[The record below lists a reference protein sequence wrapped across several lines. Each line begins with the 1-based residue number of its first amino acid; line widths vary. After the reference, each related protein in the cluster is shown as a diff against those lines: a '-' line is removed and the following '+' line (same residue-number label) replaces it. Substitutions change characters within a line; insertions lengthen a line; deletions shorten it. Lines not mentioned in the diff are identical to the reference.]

1 MPRKSTR
8 RSGKVEEEEESS
20 VTNPPPPTTTTAAAA
35 TTTTRRS
42 GRTVKPNTF
51 KVGGSDSSDKATSTA
66 APAVPAAAVVKPV
79 FKRKEKNQP
88 PLTDESLAE
97 QQKRRTTA
105 ARRRSFSPSTTTT
118 TTKKQLDE
126 LDFPDS
132 DHETTDTKK
141 IEVPSAAMND
151 DDDDD
156 DDAPLDNLKYKKLAI
171 LKAKAAAEAAA
182 ATTAVKSKSSAAAA
196 APKATTTKDNVE
208 GSSSTGTVAAVAAV
222 AAPKPRGRRPPK
234 KEFTATVPPPPLAV
248 VVSAPP
254 PPPKARMGRPPKE
267 AAAAAA
273 AAAAVVAST
282 TIAAQTT
289 PLRTAAAATA
299 AAASTTTTTTGKQ
312 AKAKKPPTMS
322 STLAAA
328 ASKVVESIAAAVVAA
343 VSNPHSTGTTPLAE
357 TASSPVAARAPTK
370 LAQPSSS
377 SLPPPPP
384 PTSSVVARA
393 ATLDQRADTKSLAP
407 KPAGAKMASQTV
419 TNAAAAAAQSTGS
432 SNSSSLATSKTS
444 IATKSS
450 LSAAPPKVAVNSSS
464 TEVSATTKA
473 GTTKGTVSP
482 MPAPT
487 KALDTKLAAVIGSA
501 AAVAASKSPTIA
513 TSKAATSA
521 KSATPLPGPATVNS
535 PPATTTTTTSGKASQ
550 SKTATRTTTAKVT
563 AAAAA
568 AAAIRDAS
576 TMTTEKPPPRR
587 RSPWDN
593 THAAILPPNL
603 SSASSPPEAPP
614 ILGWGS
620 GPMQEDSER
629 STTSAASQIPAEYQ
643 NRDDVDSILGLLAL
657 SGEQTGFASAPPP
670 PLPLGMALNAIPVT
684 SAHVWTAQ
692 PIEVPT
698 AVLPNPPTDQPKASA
713 KAITKPPVP
722 VTVTESGVPS
732 VDKPL
737 PAPKQPAPDKAA
749 SAAAVK
755 QVSERKK
762 DADSQSA
769 EPPTEDVSVSE
780 STGKKD
786 SCIPVKE
793 PLPVQEDTST
803 DKSLAVPEAPALP
816 EPKPEPPKEP
826 KAASPMQVDA
836 TEMEPSKS
844 DEMDIESPKQDEAVP
859 ETAANES
866 VKADSAT
873 PVPASLENQQLVVSE
888 PSERSPMDI
897 ETAQEETVEVAETPL
912 DSTTTSTA
920 KKSTSDWKQKTTNSP
935 QKDSMQM
942 ETKSGDIETSLIPTK
957 PVGNNDVALP
967 KDPVDFS
974 SAQEETETTDRAET
988 SRDETKLDDKS
999 TAGSVPLPGANKD
1012 TAEKAVPALAHSERD
1027 SSGILRI
1034 VEAEQVH
1041 EKESSPVPSLNV
1053 DDPTRDAL
1061 NAQNVPNIA
1070 MDTVGEQQDNSSN
1083 LETHVAA
1090 ADETD
1095 IPVIGGANSSESTV
1109 SGAIAIGEELSPNAQ
1124 VAPKVLKD
1132 GLDTLSGSLAMVA
1145 PAKTETLSGE
1155 AAQEEEVSN
1164 KTVRIEGT
1172 SSQID
1177 ATGGSLSKK
1186 GQCPVV
1192 LENMLPSRTTG
1203 HPDKAG
1209 EPKAKEPDQDDVEV
1223 PARAEHREAKKTD
1236 QLDDLTESTPRIVKS
1251 STVSEKVENTTTAI
1265 QVVHV
1270 SGEIDEMAAPASS
1283 ELTTKFPSSSREV
1296 PRAIP
1301 VPIETLP
1308 LPPAASTKPSAE
1320 KTIAVAG
1327 RPPYEVVPM
1336 IAEQPLNHQSTIA
1349 SGKNVDLSS
1358 RESEL
1363 GLLPN
1368 AGSVSNPDAIKNTF
1382 KPALRSDVSLKRS
1395 SEHDLDMMERPTK
1408 KRLVETWAASYKRHR
1423 SSAKTDAQDAPQVDQ
1438 VTRPNLER
1446 IKLMLFSAGSRVHR
1460 LLGYERLFAEY
1471 WAALSR
1477 RLQGNLSAKEL
1488 RSNQA
1493 VLSIFLKTRALRKL
1507 HNKMILGM
1515 YHD

>member
-1 MPRKSTR
+1 
-8 RSGKVEEEEESS
+8 V
-20 VTNPPPPTTTTAAAA
+20 
-35 TTTTRRS
+35 
-42 GRTVKPNTF
+42 
-51 KVGGSDSSDKATSTA
+51 
-66 APAVPAAAVVKPV
+66 
-79 FKRKEKNQP
+79 
-88 PLTDESLAE
+88 
-97 QQKRRTTA
+97 
-105 ARRRSFSPSTTTT
+105 
-118 TTKKQLDE
+118 
-126 LDFPDS
+126 
-132 DHETTDTKK
+132 
-141 IEVPSAAMND
+141 
-151 DDDDD
+151 
-156 DDAPLDNLKYKKLAI
+156 
-171 LKAKAAAEAAA
+171 
-182 ATTAVKSKSSAAAA
+182 TAV
-196 APKATTTKDNVE
+196 
-208 GSSSTGTVAAVAAV
+208 
-222 AAPKPRGRRPPK
+222 
-234 KEFTATVPPPPLAV
+234 
-248 VVSAPP
+248 
-254 PPPKARMGRPPKE
+254 
-267 AAAAAA
+267 
-273 AAAAVVAST
+273 
-282 TIAAQTT
+282 
-289 PLRTAAAATA
+289 
-299 AAASTTTTTTGKQ
+299 
-312 AKAKKPPTMS
+312 
-322 STLAAA
+322 
-328 ASKVVESIAAAVVAA
+328 
-343 VSNPHSTGTTPLAE
+343 
-357 TASSPVAARAPTK
+357 
-370 LAQPSSS
+370 
-377 SLPPPPP
+377 
-384 PTSSVVARA
+384 
-393 ATLDQRADTKSLAP
+393 
-407 KPAGAKMASQTV
+407 
-419 TNAAAAAAQSTGS
+419 
-432 SNSSSLATSKTS
+432 
-444 IATKSS
+444 
-450 LSAAPPKVAVNSSS
+450 
-464 TEVSATTKA
+464 
-473 GTTKGTVSP
+473 
-482 MPAPT
+482 
-487 KALDTKLAAVIGSA
+487 
-501 AAVAASKSPTIA
+501 
-513 TSKAATSA
+513 
-521 KSATPLPGPATVNS
+521 
-535 PPATTTTTTSGKASQ
+535 
-550 SKTATRTTTAKVT
+550 
-563 AAAAA
+563 

-713 KAITKPPVP
+713 KAITKPPVS

-755 QVSERKK
+755 QDSERKK

-786 SCIPVKE
+786 SGIHREHKADTAVKG

-826 KAASPMQVDA
+826 KAASPVQVDA

-844 DEMDIESPKQDEAVP
+844 GSVQMDEMDIDSPKQ
-859 ETAANES
+859 
-866 VKADSAT
+866 DSAT
-873 PVPASLENQQLVVSE
+873 PVPASLENQQVVSE

-897 ETAQEETVEVAETPL
+897 ETAQKETVEVAETPL
-912 DSTTTSTA
+912 NPTTTSTT
-920 KKSTSDWKQKTTNSP
+920 KESTSESKQKTANSP

-957 PVGNNDVALP
+957 PVGNNDAALL

-974 SAQEETETTDRAET
+974 SAQEEAVTTDPGE
-988 SRDETKLDDKS
+988 S
-999 TAGSVPLPGANKD
+999 TAGNVPLPGASKG
-1012 TAEKAVPALAHSERD
+1012 TTEKAVPALAHSERD
-1027 SSGILRI
+1027 SSNILQMM
-1034 VEAEQVH
+1034 EAEQVH
-1041 EKESSPVPSLNV
+1041 KKETSPVPPLNV

-1061 NAQNVPNIA
+1061 NAQNEPNIVV
-1070 MDTVGEQQDNSSN
+1070 DTVGEQQDNSST
-1083 LETHVAA
+1083 LETHVAGKA
-1090 ADETD
+1090 ADEAD
-1095 IPVIGGANSSESTV
+1095 IPVVGGANSSENTV

-1155 AAQEEEVSN
+1155 TAQEEEFSN
-1164 KTVRIEGT
+1164 KVGRIEGK

-1177 ATGGSLSKK
+1177 ATGGSMSKK
-1186 GQCPVV
+1186 DQCPVV
-1192 LENMLPSRTTG
+1192 LENILLSRTTV

-1209 EPKAKEPDQDDVEV
+1209 EPKATEPDQDDVAV
-1223 PARAEHREAKKTD
+1223 PALAEHREAKKTD
-1236 QLDDLTESTPRIVKS
+1236 QLDDLTGPTPRVVKS
-1251 STVSEKVENTTTAI
+1251 STVSEKVENATTAI
-1265 QVVHV
+1265 VHV

-1283 ELTTKFPSSSREV
+1283 ELTTKFPSTSREV

-1301 VPIETLP
+1301 VPIETSP
-1308 LPPAASTKPSAE
+1308 LSPAASTKPSAE

-1327 RPPYEVVPM
+1327 LPPYEVDPM
-1336 IAEQPLNHQSTIA
+1336 IVEQPLKEDAVA

-1358 RESEL
+1358 RDSEL
-1363 GLLPN
+1363 GLLPS
-1368 AGSVSNPDAIKNTF
+1368 AGSVANPDAIKNTVGSAF
-1382 KPALRSDVSLKRS
+1382 RTEVSLKRS

-1408 KRLVETWAASYKRHR
+1408 KRLVETWAASYKRNR

-1438 VTRPNLER
+1438 VTQPNLER

-1477 RLQGNLSAKEL
+1477 RLQGNLSATEL

-1493 VLSIFLKTRALRKL
+1493 VLSTFLKTRVLRKL